1 MKTRIYLVTDS
12 ADLSH
17 RLVRASTPAQ
27 ARTHVT
33 RDRFAVAVAEP
44 DELVELTKLGI
55 EVENAAELGE

>member
-12 ADLSH
+12 ADMSN
-17 RLVRASTPAQ
+17 RLVRAGTPSQ
-27 ARTHVT
+27 ARSHVT